1 MVYLI
6 TYAEYEN
13 ELVRSSGNITSRLLN
28 PIETLSEADYAM
40 ELWKKAIEEREHIV
54 GRVLI
59 TGVYKL

>member
-6 TYAEYEN
+6 TYAEYVN
-13 ELVRSSGNITSRLLN
+13 DLVRSSGNITSQLIN

-40 ELWKKAIEEREHIV
+40 GLWKKAVEEREHIV

-59 TGVYKL
+59 TGVHKL